1 MADAT
6 DIVIKATDRA
16 TGPVRNVANAF
27 RGVEAAARAASA
39 AGARFNSAG
48 RAIDANTGRFVKL
61 TGAAESAGGAMSGLS
76 GGLGGLIGGVTLGGL
91 ATNAIMGIVGA
102 AKSAAVAVLGLVA
115 SFAHGVVEAAAFGER
130 ASLAFKL
137 LMHGSGNSEQQLQ
150 RVISLAGN
158 LGLNVE
164 DSVKTFQKLL
174 AMQFKPAMAEQLL
187 KMGADLQAIGASSE
201 EVSGA
206 LTAISQIKA
215 KGRVQAEELLQLAE
229 RGVSTELVITSL
241 GKAMG
246 KTAAEVRK
254 LMEAGKISAD
264 QGIAAIGEAI
274 KIKTGEKEFGEAG
287 SKFATTTLSGMTNVF
302 KAKGA
307 AVMLQL
313 GAAIRKPLG
322 EALGPIVKDLMA
334 ALDSPEG
341 KAALDGIVGAFN
353 AVFSAVKENWPTV
366 KAFLGG
372 LVDGF
377 TQAAP
382 ALKMFAEG
390 MSSAMGVL
398 KIFGVTGAT
407 SEQQAAGLGKV
418 LAHLAGLMAFLGGV
432 AVLFIGAFTLIPYVV
447 FRVGSAIGEGIV
459 AIVVW
464 LTGLPA
470 RISAFASDLWA
481 TAGTLGTNLI
491 DGLVN
496 GITAGAARV
505 IEAVKGVASSAI
517 TAAATTLKIGSP
529 SKVFEELGGFAAA
542 GLEIGL
548 ERGTGGVVSASAQM
562 ASGSA
567 AGAAGGLGGLGG
579 GGPVTVNVPI
589 TIDGAGKSA
598 PEIVDELQRTFLA
611 NLASAFRQLQAEAGA

>member
-61 TGAAESAGGAMSGLS
+61 TGAAESAGGAMGGLS
-76 GGLGGLIGGVTLGGL
+76 SGLGGLIGGVTLGSL
-91 ATNAIMGIVGA
+91 AASAVMGIVGA
-102 AKSAAVAVLGLVA
+102 AKSATMAVLGLVA

-130 ASLAFKL
+130 AALAFKL

-150 RVISLAGN
+150 RVISLAGS

-164 DSVKTFQKLL
+164 ESVKTFQKLL

-201 EVSGA
+201 EVAGA

-241 GKAMG
+241 GKALG
-246 KTAAEVRK
+246 KTNDQVRK
-254 LMEAGKISAD
+254 LMEAGKITAD
-264 QGIAAIGEAI
+264 QGIAAIGEAV
-274 KIKTGEKEFGEAG
+274 KTKTGIKNFGEAG
-287 SKFATTTLSGMTNVF
+287 EKFATSTLTGMVNVF

-313 GAAIRKPLG
+313 GAAIRKPLA
-322 EALGPIVKDLMA
+322 EALGPVVKDLMA

-341 KAALDGIVGAFN
+341 KAALESIVA
-353 AVFSAVKENWPTV
+353 
-366 KAFLGG
+366 
-372 LVDGF
+372 GF
-377 TQAAP
+377 TSV
-382 ALKMFAEG
+382 L
-390 MSSAMGVL
+390 GVL
-398 KIFGVTGAT
+398 KQAWPVVKEFTLGLLEGLAPLKDVGKGFMDAMGPILKVFGVDAKDAASGARLFG
-407 SEQQAAGLGKV
+407 QA
-418 LAHLAGLMAFLGGV
+418 LALV
-432 AVLFIGAFTLIPYVV
+432 IGAATLLTGLIAGIITVFVAIPVAI
-447 FRVGSAIGEGIV
+447 FRAGAAIGEFIV
-459 AIVVW
+459 ETVNWIA
-464 LTGLPA
+464 GLPG
-470 RISAFASDLWA
+470 RIAAFIGNFSSASM
-481 TAGTLGTNLI
+481 TLGTSII

-496 GITAGAARV
+496 GISAGAARV
-505 IEAVKGVASSAI
+505 IEAVKSVATSAI
-517 TAAATTLKIGSP
+517 TSAATVLKIGSP
-529 SKVFEELGGFAAA
+529 SKVFEELGGFATEGFER
-542 GLEIGL
+542 GLQG
-548 ERGTGGVVSASAQM
+548 GTGGVVSASAQM
-562 ASGSA
+562 AGGA
-567 AGAAGGLGGLGG
+567 VGGAAGGMGGLGG
-579 GGPVTVNVPI
+579 GPLTVHMPI
-589 TIDGAGKSA
+589 TIDGAGKNA
-598 PEIVDELQRTFLA
+598 PEIVDELQRTFMA